1 MGAWHDLEEAY
12 KAGKV
17 RAIGISNFDNYM
29 DAFNQIMEKAEIGS
43 QITQIE
49 CHPFAQ

>member
-17 RAIGISNFDNYM
+17 RAIGISNVDNYIVN
-29 DAFNQIMEKAEIGS
+29 FS
-43 QITQIE
+43 
-49 CHPFAQ
+49 